1 MPPFSCIFLIFL
13 LYYSQSSTKGG
24 ECVAYLVVIAAAYLL
39 GCSNLALYISKIKK
53 VDIRTGGSGNLGA
66 SNATVMLGWRAGIA
80 VALHD
85 IGKSALAV
93 MLARMVFPEVPYIGA
108 VAGVASVLGHIFPF
122 YLKFKGGKGFA
133 SYMGMTLAL
142 NWKLALVIMALVLL
156 VTVLTDYIVVGTTLT
171 IVSVPMYLGFAEQ
184 SLLLA
189 LILCIGT
196 VVILYKH
203 RMNYVR
209 MYKGTEIGLRSAME
223 GKHRMK

>member
-1 MPPFSCIFLIFL
+1 M
-13 LYYSQSSTKGG
+13 
-24 ECVAYLVVIAAAYLL
+24 AYLVVIVAAYLL
-39 GCSNLALYISKIKK
+39 GCSNLALYISKIKR

-66 SNATVMLGWRAGIA
+66 SNATAMLGWRAGIA

-142 NWKLALVIMALVLL
+142 NWKLALVIMALVLR

-209 MYKGTEIGLRSAME
+209 MYKGTEIGLRSVME
-223 GKHRMK
+223 GKHRVK

>member
-1 MPPFSCIFLIFL
+1 M
-13 LYYSQSSTKGG
+13 
-24 ECVAYLVVIAAAYLL
+24 EYLVTIVAAYLM

-66 SNATVMLGWRAGIA
+66 SNATALLGWRIGIL

-85 IGKSALAV
+85 IVKAALAV
-93 MLARMVFPEVPYIGA
+93 MLAKLYFPDLPLAGA

-133 SYMGMTLAL
+133 SYFGMTLAL
-142 NWKLALVIMALVLL
+142 NWKFALVIAVLVLL
-156 VTVLTDYIVVGTTLT
+156 VTVITDYIVAGTTLT
-171 IVSVPMYLGFAEQ
+171 IVTVPVYLGIAEH
-184 SLLLA
+184 SMLLA
-189 LILCIGT
+189 LTLCVAT
-196 VVILYKH
+196 AVIVYKH

-209 MYKGTEIGLRSAME
+209 IYKGTEIGLRSVMQ